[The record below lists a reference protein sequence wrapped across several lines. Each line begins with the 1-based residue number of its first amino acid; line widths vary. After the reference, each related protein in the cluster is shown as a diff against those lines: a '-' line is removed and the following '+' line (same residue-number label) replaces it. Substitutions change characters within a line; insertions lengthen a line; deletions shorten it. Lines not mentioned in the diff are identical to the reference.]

1 MNKFISFI
9 ARSRFIHNVSSFFV
23 NKIPLFI
30 LHNFAKYFCIRKIL
44 WSINIDGIDGD
55 YCEFGCFTGAS
66 LNHALNTY
74 KIYMKNRKM
83 NFYGFDSFEGFPIE
97 AHNLFKSENFKT
109 DYEMV
114 KKLEKKFSN
123 CTIVKG
129 FFDKTLKDE
138 KILKSINKI
147 SFAFVDCDL
156 AYSAKSVF
164 EFIKPRLS
172 YGAYIMIDDY
182 FNIDKNGNGIFQS
195 INEFFEVDKDIFI
208 HSYLGNAGIV
218 FRYFKK

>member
-9 ARSRFIHNVSSFFV
+9 ARSRFVHNVSSFFV

-30 LHNFAKYFCIRKIL
+30 LHNFAKYFCIRK
-44 WSINIDGIDGD
+44 
-55 YCEFGCFTGAS
+55 
-66 LNHALNTY
+66 
-74 KIYMKNRKM
+74 M

-97 AHNLFKSENFKT
+97 AHDLFKSENFKT

-138 KILKSINKI
+138 KISKSINKI

-156 AYSAKSVF
+156 AHSAKSVF

-182 FNIDKNGNGIFQS
+182 FHIDKNRNSIFQS

-208 HSYLGNAGIV
+208 HSYFGNAGIV